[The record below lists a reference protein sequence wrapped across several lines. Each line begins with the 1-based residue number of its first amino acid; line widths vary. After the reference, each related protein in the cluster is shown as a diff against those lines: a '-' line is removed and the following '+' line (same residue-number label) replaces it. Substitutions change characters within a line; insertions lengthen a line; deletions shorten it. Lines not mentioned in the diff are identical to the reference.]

1 MIVTDNDPFM
11 SSYEF
16 IFMSSKLMNFEVGKN
31 QDNYRFKALLHKIL
45 ITKG

>member
-11 SSYEF
+11 SSYDLH
-16 IFMSSKLMNFEVGKN
+16 KLMNFEVGKN
-31 QDNYRFKALLHKIL
+31 QDNYSFKAPLHKRL